1 MKIKLLWKKFKTGI
15 GNIILFD
22 SFAMFY
28 YINGR
33 LPYMVGYLFILDAET
48 PPRRKSKPQ
57 SALCKIF

>member
-1 MKIKLLWKKFKTGI
+1 MKIKLLWKKFKIGI

-33 LPYMVGYLFILDAET
+33 LPYMVGYLFVPDAET
-48 PPRRKSKPQ
+48 PPERKSKPQ